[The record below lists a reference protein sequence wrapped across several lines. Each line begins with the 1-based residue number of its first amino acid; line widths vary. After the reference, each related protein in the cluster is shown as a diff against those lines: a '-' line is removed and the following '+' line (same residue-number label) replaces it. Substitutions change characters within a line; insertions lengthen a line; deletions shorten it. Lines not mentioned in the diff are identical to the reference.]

1 MWNYERTLGLG
12 LFAVAAIA
20 AWGISDLPFWEEFTL
35 GPGAAPAI
43 YLVGL
48 GICALAIAA
57 RPAADSVVRF
67 PALFMPP
74 NRDALLLFVF
84 VALLTASV
92 YLVGF
97 AVGIFLFSV
106 AVLMTVQRWRL
117 LPALVFSAV
126 WAAAL
131 QLVFAHLLRIP
142 FLTGVLFG

>member
-1 MWNYERTLGLG
+1 MWNYERILGVG
-12 LFAVAAIA
+12 LLAVAAIA
-20 AWGISDLPFWEEFTL
+20 AWAISDLPFREEFTL
-35 GPGAAPAI
+35 GPAAAPAI
-43 YLVGL
+43 YLAGL
-48 GICALAIAA
+48 AVCALAIAVK
-57 RPAADSVVRF
+57 PAAGSAMRLS
-67 PALFMPP
+67 ALFMPP
-74 NRDALLLFVF
+74 YRDAVLLFGF

-117 LPALVFSAV
+117 LPALLFSAI
-126 WAAAL
+126 WAGFL